1 VETNSAFDRRFRTG
15 AMCGRYPSCSPARRS
30 STSCAD
36 DEGGVMC
43 KLDLLNHSEGNQR
56 VDRAPLLRPAAA
68 RAGCIAIYQKYRVNY
83 IRRKAG

>member
-1 VETNSAFDRRFRTG
+1 
-15 AMCGRYPSCSPARRS
+15 
-30 STSCAD
+30 
-36 DEGGVMC
+36 MC

-56 VDRAPLLRPAAA
+56 VARAPLLRPAAA